1 MLALV
6 AGVLRSR
13 VQELSASSEID
24 EQSYVFS
31 GIYPVDGFTPI
42 L

>member
-13 VQELSASSEID
+13 AQELSASSEID